1 MKKHKIKDA
10 DMHYRL
16 KTVSL
21 NKNLL
26 YKINIA
32 NTSITFLSLQNS
44 VFYMI
49 YNYEET

>member
-1 MKKHKIKDA
+1 MKKHKAKDA

-16 KTVSL
+16 KNDSL

-32 NTSITFLSLQNS
+32 NSSITFLSLQNS
-44 VFYMI
+44 IYYMI